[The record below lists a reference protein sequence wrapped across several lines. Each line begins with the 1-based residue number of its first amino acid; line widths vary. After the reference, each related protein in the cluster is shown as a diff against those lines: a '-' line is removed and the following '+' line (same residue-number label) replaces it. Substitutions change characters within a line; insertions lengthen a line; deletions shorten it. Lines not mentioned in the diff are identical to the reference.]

1 MIERQR
7 LLELLEE
14 LRTGLSG
21 MERVDDQTRSLLQG
35 MTSDIERILEQEKPA
50 SREQL
55 DPVHH
60 DLKEMVLR
68 FETEHRFPWRDA
80 RPLGELRQETSAA
93 VYWGAVFGQ
102 GRAPGVVTRIEREVQ
117 TMKLIERHWRIFD
130 AMGHMETVDGEGVVG
145 EQPLLTPGDSFQYS
159 SGCPLSTP
167 SGIMEGHYTMIDAYD
182 ERYEIRIPAFSLDLP
197 GVSRTIN

>member
-68 FETEHRFPWRDA
+68 FETEHPQLTGI
-80 RPLGELRQETSAA
+80 LG
-93 VYWGAVFGQ
+93 
-102 GRAPGVVTRIEREVQ
+102 RI
-117 TMKLIERHWRIFD
+117 
-130 AMGHMETVDGEGVVG
+130 VDG
-145 EQPLLTPGDSFQYS
+145 LANL
-159 SGCPLSTP
+159 
-167 SGIMEGHYTMIDAYD
+167 GI
-182 ERYEIRIPAFSLDLP
+182 
-197 GVSRTIN
+197 